1 MVQSQSI
8 KNRIMDINQNTRN
21 NLASSTIRNSVRISA
36 IFLAGMAGLA
46 LGILHPE
53 KAHGYC
59 YKPTP
64 PYKPYT
70 FTTNEQIDSYNRR
83 VDLYNKEVERYR
95 ACLSSSYDS
104 YEQRFKEYLRC
115 EARSF
120 GKEYSGCMRPS
131 PPR

>member
-1 MVQSQSI
+1 MKI
-8 KNRIMDINQNTRN
+8 RIMESNLNTRG
-21 NLASSTIRNSVRISA
+21 NLAGSTIRSSARISGV
-36 IFLAGMAGLA
+36 FLAGMAGLA
-46 LGILHPE
+46 IGILHPE
-53 KAHGYC
+53 IVHGYC

-120 GKEYSGCMRPS
+120 GKEFSGCMRPS